1 MCKADVLVTVEGG
14 VAQVDVFK
22 PETVVEVRD
31 YDTEGADEKDEFVWL
46 DEHGDRCR
54 RYFVKGGEQP

>member
-14 VAQVDVFK
+14 VAQVNVFK

-31 YDTEGADEKDEFVWL
+31 YDIEGADESDEFIWV

-54 RYFVKGGEQP
+54 RYFVKKEEEP